1 MQSQRQ
7 SEANKKGALPKEEDA
22 EGKEKLKYT
31 HNADVGIGEVDTAC
45 GGVGQ
50 CNAAGGTAG
59 NRNDGRCAQ
68 GSSLTGCISRF
79 CRLSTRNNYTA
90 GEQRKGNSNV
100 GAACYRCVGIIFDQ
114 VDTGTVEG
122 KVGGSGSMLDAVAA
136 GNPVGSKQHRRAAGY
151 RLLGVIDRV
160 QIAGSIWAGIWV
172 RCRSS
177 RRTWARAAAAG
188 AARIAGRVA
197 GQNRK

>member
-1 MQSQRQ
+1 M
-7 SEANKKGALPKEEDA
+7 
-22 EGKEKLKYT
+22 
-31 HNADVGIGEVDTAC
+31 
-45 GGVGQ
+45 
-50 CNAAGGTAG
+50 
-59 NRNDGRCAQ
+59 
-68 GSSLTGCISRF
+68 TGCISRF

-188 AARIAGRVA
+188 AARIEQEVNPNHRKAGHSVPVRSA
-197 GQNRK
+197 RSRSCSRWRRCRTADWELNCPGSRSCTDCHRKEDSCTDYNRKGMDCSSLGHSMP

>member
-7 SEANKKGALPKEEDA
+7 SKANKKRRPPKEEDA

-31 HNADVGIGEVDTAC
+31 QNADVGIGEVDTAC

-59 NRNDGRCAQ
+59 NRNDGRCTQ
-68 GSSLTGCISRF
+68 GSSLAGCINRF

-90 GEQRKGNSNV
+90 GEQRKRNSNV
-100 GAACYRCVGIIFDQ
+100 GAACDRCVGIIFDQ

-122 KVGGSGSMLDAVAA
+122 KIGGSGSMLDAVAT

-151 RLLGVIDRV
+151 RLFGVIDRI
-160 QIAGSIWAGIWV
+160 QIAGSVWTGV
-172 RCRSS
+172 RIGRRSCW
-177 RRTWARAAAAG
+177 RTRIRAATAG
-188 AARIAGRVA
+188 AAGIAGRVA

>member
-1 MQSQRQ
+1 M
-7 SEANKKGALPKEEDA
+7 
-22 EGKEKLKYT
+22 
-31 HNADVGIGEVDTAC
+31 
-45 GGVGQ
+45 
-50 CNAAGGTAG
+50 
-59 NRNDGRCAQ
+59 
-68 GSSLTGCISRF
+68 
-79 CRLSTRNNYTA
+79 STRNNYTA

-136 GNPVGSKQHRRAAGY
+136 GAAGY
-151 RLLGVIDRV
+151 RLLGVIARV